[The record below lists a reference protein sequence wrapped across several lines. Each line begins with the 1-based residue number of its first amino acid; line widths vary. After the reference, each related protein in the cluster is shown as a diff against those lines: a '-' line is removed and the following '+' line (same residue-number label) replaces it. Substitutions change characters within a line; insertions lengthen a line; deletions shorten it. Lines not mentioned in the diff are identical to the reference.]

1 MQKDEQVILGEETE
15 VQLWRFELTL
25 EDRRTGK
32 KLQGETVE
40 VGNED
45 YDLDEALKSIR
56 KRYSRLGYGVTD
68 AAIKEE
74 RIYKFSALK
83 AYEQAA
89 ESESGREPQHIENEE
104 DDGDSWQE
112 EIAATLVELDD

>member
-25 EDRRTGK
+25 KDRRTGK

-45 YDLDEALKSIR
+45 YDLDAALKSIR
-56 KRYSRLGYGVTD
+56 QRYGRLGYGVTD
-68 AAIKEE
+68 ATFKEE

-83 AYEQAA
+83 AYEQAT

-104 DDGDSWQE
+104 DDGDSWQD
-112 EIAATLVELDD
+112 EIAATLAELDD